1 MCVCIYTI
9 YKIGDIYISP
19 WGRGTAH
26 SQPGASAAVVGWGA
40 AGTGT
45 GASSV

>member
-1 MCVCIYTI
+1 MCVYVYILYI
-9 YKIGDIYISP
+9 KLEIYISP

-45 GASSV
+45 GAGSV